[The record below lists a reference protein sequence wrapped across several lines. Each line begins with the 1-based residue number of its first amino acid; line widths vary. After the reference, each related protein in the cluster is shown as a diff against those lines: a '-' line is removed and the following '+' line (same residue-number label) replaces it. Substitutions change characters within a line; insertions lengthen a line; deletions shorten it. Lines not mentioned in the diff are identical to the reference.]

1 MMLTPARK
9 PPNTLFCRV
18 RRLSQQLADAR
29 HAHREEVAELSKTL
43 EEAHG
48 ELLVLR
54 RRSGIDPG

>member
-1 MMLTPARK
+1 MLTPARK

-29 HAHREEVAELSKTL
+29 HAHGEEVAELRKTL